1 MTEGSSPSVLF
12 DFQCFKNFYY
22 KKCTIYLVMSF
33 LDITFDTETESN
45 NIMSRK
51 NQLTT
56 ADHLSY
62 SEYEKLLKC
71 LHDDKEYIWEMY
83 ARLSFCTACRASD
96 VLKFRW
102 LDVIDKTE
110 TTVQERKTGKARII
124 KFNASVRQKLRS
136 LWELLGCPN
145 RALYIFENKHT
156 GKPMT
161 IQNIN
166 QQLKL
171 MKCRYRINVG
181 NFSTHT
187 FRKTFGRYVYD
198 KHGHS
203 AESLILLN
211 KILNHSNIQVTKA
224 YIGIT
229 QDEINN
235 IYDSIRF

>member
-1 MTEGSSPSVLF
+1 MA
-12 DFQCFKNFYY
+12 K
-22 KKCTIYLVMSF
+22 
-33 LDITFDTETESN
+33 
-45 NIMSRK
+45 K

-56 ADHLSY
+56 ADHLEY
-62 SEYEKLLKC
+62 SEYEKLLEGFHK
-71 LHDDKEYIWEMY
+71 DKEYLWEMY

-102 LDVIDKTE
+102 VDVIDKDE
-110 TTVQERKTGKARII
+110 TTVQEQKTGKARRI
-124 KFNASVRQKLRS
+124 KFNRSVKEKLKE
-136 LWELLGCPN
+136 LWGLMGHPN
-145 RALYIFENKHT
+145 KALYIFQNPRT
-156 GKPMT
+156 GEPMT

-166 QQLKL
+166 QRLKQF
-171 MKCRYRINVG
+171 KYRYRLNIDH
-181 NFSTHT
+181 FSTHT

-198 KHGHS
+198 QNGHS

-235 IYDSIRF
+235 IYDSIQF